1 MQGGIGIKNLFKL
14 SIILVIALNLTA
26 CSFNSSKDKPVAV
39 SEQEF
44 NQKVENYTEAKQ
56 VKKIPSIQEILNTLC
71 SEEFEGRSVGSK
83 GNTKSEEYI
92 AKFFKDIELEP
103 LFDKDYYNQYSH
115 QVFDTSDNNSNSKP
129 KEIKL
134 NNIAGVIKGKDNTK
148 AVVLSAHFD
157 HVGYENGKL
166 IRGAL
171 DNASGVSALLDMANT
186 LKQKS
191 KDSLFNMDVII
202 CAFNGEETGLQG
214 SKAFVK
220 NIKPLYKNLYN
231 INMDCVGGKESGK
244 ISLHNKSKVSAKL
257 NEAMRTTFKKDNL
270 DFSNIELKGATSDH
284 RRFEDVGIPNVY
296 IGQEK
301 IKEFVHKPTDTP
313 DKIDCNQLKKLS
325 DTICDFIRTNDGI
338 VFNH

>member
-1 MQGGIGIKNLFKL
+1 MKNLYKY
-14 SIILVIALNLTA
+14 IAILLISLTFTS
-26 CSFNSSKDKPVAV
+26 CSFYSSKNTNAEISK
-39 SEQEF
+39 
-44 NQKVENYTEAKQ
+44 NNAKES
-56 VKKIPSIQEILNTLC
+56 VNVVPSVTIPTIEETINTLC

-103 LFDKDYYNQYSH
+103 LFNKDYYNQYSH

-134 NNIAGVIKGKDNTK
+134 NNIAGVIKGKNNTK

-186 LKQKS
+186 LKQRS

-220 NIKPLYKNLYN
+220 AIKPLYKNLYN
-231 INMDCVGGKESGK
+231 INIDCVGGKQDGK
-244 ISLHNKSKVSAKL
+244 ISLYNKSKLSTNL
-257 NEAMRTTFKKDNL
+257 NEAMRTSFNKNNIE
-270 DFSNIELKGATSDH
+270 FSNVNLQGVTSDH
-284 RRFEDVGIPNVY
+284 RRFEDANIPNVY

-301 IKEFVHKPTDTP
+301 IKPLVHKATDTP
-313 DKIDCNQLKKLS
+313 DTLDCDEIKKLS
-325 DTICDFIRTNDGI
+325 NVICDFIQVNNGI
-338 VFNH
+338 VFN